1 MLLTLNELVMFNFQE
16 ETWWWY
22 IYTYRQ
28 GHTPKDRSDR
38 CATYSTGGV
47 THVVAVHA
55 FVIPAKIKV
64 DFLLKFMLIFVSEKN
79 FSLLWE

>member
-1 MLLTLNELVMFNFQE
+1 MSWLCLIFKRKHHDDTF
-16 ETWWWY
+16 
-22 IYTYRQ
+22 
-28 GHTPKDRSDR
+28 TPIDKVTCRR
-38 CATYSTGGV
+38 IAQIAVPRTVQGGV

-79 FSLLWE
+79 FSLL